1 MKKFLIY
8 VCLSVVSLLVFAR
21 CSSLSSESVTS
32 VVDYPPELKEAQ
44 YFLRNQNAERAEAEV
59 QKYLGTTKDVY
70 WQGQAYLMLGEIRE
84 SVGQENLAIEAYKQ
98 AVRHGAGYNSAI
110 TAKALYRMSW
120 IYERTLQYNDLQITL
135 LDLTNVLGSGDNF
148 IKHIET
154 PARLANTYYV
164 LGKWEKALAHRD
176 AIHEKSFE
184 QYKSLAKDEK
194 NLFQARLY
202 MAFQGMKPI
211 SSTPFKSQQIIDHC
225 RKELLEVAEMGTKDL
240 ADKSVEVLT
249 YEYERYFSQ
258 VKNKTPGATPI
269 KMLENNRLQI
279 DELATFVDEIN
290 QLRALRRP
298 PELVVNKQLNL
309 DFFRHLEVL
318 EQNARTIAHSLE
330 FGLQKAQ
337 KKNNANEKTPEPK
350 AVPGAHS
357 PSQRPVNKTL

>member
-1 MKKFLIY
+1 MKKALLFLC
-8 VCLSVVSLLVFAR
+8 VGLAMVR
-21 CSSLSSESVTS
+21 CSSWTSESMLST
-32 VVDYPPELKEAQ
+32 VDYPVELKEAQ

-59 QKYLGTTKDVY
+59 QKYLGSAKDVY
-70 WQGQAYLMLGEIRE
+70 WLGQAYIMLGEIRE

-110 TAKALYRMSW
+110 TAQALYRMSW

-135 LDLTNVLGSGDNF
+135 SDLKNVLGAGDNF

-164 LGKWEKALAHRD
+164 LGKWDKALAQRD

-184 QYKSLAKDEK
+184 QYKYLAKDEK

-211 SSTPFKSQQIIDHC
+211 SITPYKSQQIIDHC
-225 RKELLEVAEMGTKDL
+225 RKELLEVAEMGTRDQ
-240 ADKSVEVLT
+240 AEKSVEVLSN
-249 YEYERYFSQ
+249 EYERYFTQ
-258 VKNKTPGATPI
+258 VKSKPLSTTPI
-269 KMLENNRLQI
+269 KMLENNRQQI
-279 DELATFVDEIN
+279 GELATFVDEIN

-298 PELVVNKQLNL
+298 PELVVNKQLNV
-309 DFFRHLEVL
+309 DFFRHMDVL
-318 EQNARTIAHSLE
+318 EQNARTIVHNLE

-337 KKNNANEKTPEPK
+337 KKNNTDEKKPEPQ
-350 AVPGAHS
+350 AAPAPH
-357 PSQRPVNKTL
+357 RPVNNTL